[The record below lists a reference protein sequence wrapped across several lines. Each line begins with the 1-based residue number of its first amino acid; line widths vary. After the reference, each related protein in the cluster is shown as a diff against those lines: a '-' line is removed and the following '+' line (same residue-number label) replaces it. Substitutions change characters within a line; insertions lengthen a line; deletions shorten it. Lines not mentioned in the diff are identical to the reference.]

1 MIRLTSLTAALAIIT
16 LAAPCAAQDPVSFAE
31 RLAAA
36 RANPGAAD
44 WTALRAA
51 YAASPAYDPDAG
63 STPQSAAAAAALSR
77 TDYKLAAELAGL
89 ATDHDWMD
97 LRAHM
102 LGMLA
107 CARDGEAA
115 HAAAHKAAYN
125 GLLHALLATGDGAS
139 PATAYRV
146 LAASEAYMVLA
157 YGHLHLRGETALQTD
172 GHIYHVLTASH
183 VPDLKVVTVFVNV
196 DQPFAR
202 ETALA
207 AGPIRH

>member
-1 MIRLTSLTAALAIIT
+1 MTHLRSRIAALAAIV
-16 LAAPCAAQDPVSFAE
+16 LASPCAAQDPASFDQ

-36 RANPGAAD
+36 RADPGGVD

-63 STPQSAAAAAALSR
+63 STPQSAALAAALAR
-77 TDYKLAAELAGL
+77 TDYKVAAELADQ
-89 ATDHDWMD
+89 ATDHNWTD

-107 CARDGEAA
+107 CAHNGEAA
-115 HAAAHKAAYN
+115 RAAAHKAAYT
-125 GLLHALLATGDGAS
+125 GLLRAVLATGDGAS
-139 PATAYRV
+139 AATAYRV
-146 LAASEAYMVLA
+146 LAASEADVVLA
-157 YGHLHLRGETALQTD
+157 YGHLHLRGETVLQAD
-172 GHIYHVLTASH
+172 GHTYHVLTTSH

-202 ETALA
+202 ETVLA
-207 AGPIRH
+207 AGRAGH